1 MKTFFII
8 NHDTKTR
15 IGEVGQRN
23 TNIDLIFSNSKIF
36 SLIKYKQEEES
47 WGSDHIPI
55 SFVCETDYRVY
66 RKKTNRTL
74 KERTGENIHIGIF
87 RGKERDLNK
96 IEYTELGEADK
107 YKKIVEIIRKLCSK
121 H

>member
-1 MKTFFII
+1 MKTFFIV

-15 IGEVGQRN
+15 IDEVGQRN

-55 SFVCETDYRVY
+55 SFVCGTDYRVY
-66 RKKTNRTL
+66 RKKTNRISS
-74 KERTGENIHIGIF
+74 KRTDW
-87 RGKERDLNK
+87 GKYTYRDIQK
-96 IEYTELGEADK
+96 
-107 YKKIVEIIRKLCSK
+107 
-121 H
+121 

>member
-1 MKTFFII
+1 MKTFFIV

-47 WGSDHIPI
+47 WESDHIPI

-66 RKKTNRTL
+66 RKKTNRISS
-74 KERTGENIHIGIF
+74 KRTDW
-87 RGKERDLNK
+87 GKYTYRD
-96 IEYTELGEADK
+96 IQ
-107 YKKIVEIIRKLCSK
+107 R
-121 H
+121 